1 MKKLLKK
8 LSVMRLEERVLF
20 DAAAAAAAAEAEQ
33 QAQQSE
39 ELQQQQQQLQEQLA
53 EEAEQ
58 QAQQQAEQQA
68 AAEAQQAAGAESGA
82 ETEAGG
88 DGEAAA
94 PQDAAAANGGE
105 SVNAGSEVSAAV
117 EAIAADE
124 GIEVEESTD
133 VLENDTDGMVGENAA
148 EVIAVDVEA
157 EAEESSADLE
167 AAAEAE
173 ADGKEEI
180 VMTTEEVA
188 AAIAEGTRHE
198 LVIVSSSVKD
208 SKVIIDNLAEGTEVL
223 VLEKGVDVL
232 DQINEYL
239 DSTAVKYDAIHV
251 VSHGGD
257 GYLVLNDSVIDM
269 ESLQADPASWAAIGE
284 HVAEDGDIMLYGC
297 NVAQTENGKAFANQL
312 ASLTGADIAASVD
325 VTGGDYG
332 WELEYVTNAIATPVL
347 SFDGYNARLA
357 SLTLVEQDSP
367 GTGAESRNWNIQ
379 LDTAGTYYGFATD
392 TPLTNSDGTT
402 VNSAVGQLYSVTVT
416 EKAGEGGAPPT
427 YEYKYTVESDTGN
440 AQYVLD
446 QAAASEGADSIA
458 ILKGNVDGSADLG
471 NVSSA
476 VNDGGLTISGASQ
489 IDITLSVSGTL
500 NGSLSVET
508 AQSVSVGGT
517 VNLGAEGSLSISNIT
532 AATGNAVTTGAITG
546 GEGASVS
553 FSNISAATGNAVTT
567 GAITGGEGVSVS
579 FSNISAAGNAVNV
592 GGAINVANAEFT
604 DISADTG
611 KAVNV
616 TGSLSAETISFS
628 GISTKTGSHAIHLNV
643 LTVNGNG
650 NAAFDDISGKVEVGT
665 LDLVRSS
672 VTITGSGTNPIAELT
687 FGNVDLSEGA
697 SLAINGAVGDI
708 QFGNVD
714 ISELSS
720 FSIDAQ
726 LNGEELGETDVRF
739 TGYVNVLLNSTFT
752 VDIAGN
758 EVRGD
763 GFEANF
769 AVNGN
774 FTVSGGSTADI
785 NVEDIYGFTTDAD
798 YHLTRRHNWQTET
811 GFNAATFNP
820 FTWTGNND
828 SLVIFG
834 GDVVVNRD
842 QSDVHSS
849 MTVDGAIMMY
859 VGGDV
864 TVGNT
869 SGVTGSLEM
878 TDFANLYI
886 NGNFTL
892 NGAGE
897 DGAPGSSAT
906 FRAIDR
912 HPYEGFIGAYGEL
925 YRVELNGNATFVKG
939 TTLTIDN
946 VMFEVNTNNI
956 AGRTFT
962 HEGVINGSN
971 SELVIRSGVILDGT
985 GFEGG
990 EVYLDSVRYENGLT
1004 ALTRGLIYW
1013 GEYGNLG
1020 VYLADNA
1027 ENYTINVDLFQS
1039 VTINN
1044 LTFINRDNDA
1054 VSFVGSNANVEMSG
1068 QFKDYQP
1075 TIDFEVGSKVNV
1087 IYNSTSQQYVLSG
1100 NYYELTVTN
1109 TAEKILAGSITV
1121 GVSAPQLKHL
1131 EGLYDRSYAQDLKIL
1146 ARKMDHLY
1154 RGGIS
1159 LGTTLN
1165 TQGNTVDF
1173 YGYTYSVTPK
1183 AMIETGDSTAA
1194 TNLVSYHVAQSLVN
1208 FGAAW
1213 GFLGLNAN
1221 DHATGGVGFDENGDP
1236 LDGNLR
1242 DDQASRA
1249 FFGGTYQN
1257 LTIDTMPTLP
1267 VFSGVTLLPQDNIT
1281 FNVDVD
1287 ATVKGVFAVSTLKE
1301 GSDTNHHHLQVNV
1314 DSTMTFNN
1322 TAINLSD
1329 ASLHFN
1335 GSVLGDISKI
1345 TADRDNTFGNS
1356 GELQLIFESDL
1367 AKIGS
1372 ISTDG
1377 IALTFNGDVE
1387 RVKTIDALGWY
1398 DNAKYTK
1405 LTFNGDV
1412 EIAESIETHMEY
1424 DIHKAILTFNG
1435 ETTGNAKVDSFR
1447 GEFYFNYDGDQE
1459 IFQGTY
1465 DDFHISGTGIKTVVD
1480 DVVVKGIFNGNETKI
1495 TINEGVSFELSTLYQ
1510 NAANDPHRPEF
1521 TVLSGATLQFGN
1533 ANTLGMDF
1541 YGTIISSGNIEI
1553 FGKSNYYGTITL
1565 EDSGSMIVDKSADGS
1580 IFAEVINKG
1589 SGLKI
1594 ERAITIAQLHNY
1606 GTMTIS
1612 NNDVK
1617 LDVYNHNGANLVF
1630 DLKYGTA
1637 VGGAYSFD
1645 FDKGEGTVNWKAGE
1659 AYTNGAEVIDGNMYV
1674 ANGNVPQ
1681 NVRPGVEYWREIS
1694 AFDNT
1699 PTKTYKIGDLVY
1711 SGDTVYRAVDSYVPG
1726 NSDLN
1731 NTDYWEVVGTAEA
1744 YAAGSA
1750 YNTGDI
1756 VSQGGN
1762 IYTAMTAVAAGTDPS
1777 VTYWTPVA
1785 NTANRLINGGTITVN
1800 NGTLNL
1806 NNFTQGDKNAE
1817 TGKWTYGHNEP
1828 IDEENF
1834 VFVYDEH
1841 FVVGQHGTLVFG
1853 ATAAEVNTG
1862 NSDSPKMDSYL
1873 GTITNAGTVK
1883 VGDIGDIAF
1892 ANDITNEGIKS
1903 KFILSNTGTTTFN
1916 GNFTHEGSLTTDAAS
1931 NIVFGTNSVVSGS
1944 GTIGGVT
1951 GYNGTVDYS
1960 GSEQHIFTGIYNND
1974 VTLATGIKTVAGE
1987 VIFNDS
1993 VNNAAVIS
2001 GTAGSVQFEGDTTG
2015 AGSFAGS
2022 LDVSYDTDS
2031 ATVYSGSYGDLVI
2044 NSTDRTIAADLTAEN
2059 LTLNGTNT
2067 FNGDLVVNGEI
2078 LLGETSTTTFGE
2090 FSSLNA
2096 DTDAAAVI
2104 KGGKNGGT
2112 LTFSTNAL
2120 GENVT
2125 VYADGLNAAVTYNY
2139 NGADAQRILSGTY
2152 LSGMILGNS
2161 QKIISS
2167 EVAVTGE
2174 LRAWASAPLVVENG
2188 GTLKVVGKIVAPALK
2203 VDFGAAL
2210 SLTLEE
2216 NSRLGTAND
2225 FVTTDDITGK
2235 ITAASDTGVILG
2247 GKINLNSTNGS
2258 TLTVYGWQDVG
2269 ALGEIN
2275 VNGGIIKFAGTPDVY
2290 GYVNATLVNN
2300 TGSAGSVVDDG
2311 GRLNNIWV
2319 TIFND
2324 AFTSELTGFA
2334 NDSKFRVVNGATLTV
2349 DHFALWNDTNGNGSK
2364 DDGEEWI
2371 ISNVVEAFSIQEGST
2386 LIFDLTGG
2394 FYDLNAKTI
2403 TVHDLNVENGGQVIV
2418 RESNTVTVDHYAEIE
2433 GTITGQ
2439 GNVNM
2444 DAGTFSGYG
2453 TFDMTGGQVTYGSGV
2468 HVFSGNYNDLVLA
2481 ANKLSGNIVVNGSA
2495 ALDGIMTGNAKVT
2508 FNGETSGNATFGDIA
2523 TDKTYTGAVTYGV
2536 AAQNIFGGQY
2546 SNIIIAGGAEDEHTV
2561 NSSLTVN
2568 VPDGGSFNLSS
2579 KLNLADGVQLTING
2593 LTDAAA
2599 EGNTGS
2605 INALD
2610 NTSNVVYGY
2619 NAAIYGGTYANLTA
2633 NGTEYTLA
2641 KNVTVYG
2648 TADLTGTFLGS
2659 VDVTFNGDTT
2669 GSALF
2674 GVIGDDT
2681 RIFGG
2686 TVAYNAASANVYGGN
2701 YRNLSVA
2708 GSGDHT
2714 INASLAVNTV
2724 ANLSGKLTGTG
2735 DVTFAQGATLS
2746 GSALFGA
2753 DGADYQG
2760 TVTYNGVADPIYS
2773 GYYTNLNFANGNTV
2787 SSAVS
2792 ASGLVNLSGVLNV
2805 TETASVTFSGTTDAN
2820 AGGNDGYINAA
2831 NGSKFTYG
2839 ADAAVYSGTYGDLT
2853 INGDHNLLSNYI
2865 EALGTNQGI
2874 TVNGAAL
2881 LNGTMTGNAKVTFNG
2896 ETSGNATFGDI
2907 ATDKTY
2913 TGAVTYGVAAQY
2925 IFGGQYSNIIIAGG
2939 AEDEHTVTSDLKI
2952 NIPDGGTFNLSSV
2965 LNLEA
2970 NVELTINGLTDAN
2983 AEGNTGSINGDA
2995 TSSVVYGY
3003 NAAIYGGTY
3012 GKLTANGTEYTLM
3025 KDLSVNGTADLNG
3038 TFLGSVNV
3046 TFNGNTTGSALFGI
3060 VGDENSI
3067 FGGTV
3072 TFGENASTVYGG
3084 NYYGLALLGSH
3095 VLSANLAVNNSA
3107 NITGTLTGDVNVT
3120 FAQGTAITGGGAF
3133 GKAADDRYQGTV
3145 SYNGVTGVLNGF
3157 YSNLILA
3164 NGNTTSGAIDVDN
3177 VQLSGVLTVNGTGS
3191 VNFAGTTDANAEGNT
3206 GSIAA
3211 EETTSITYADSADIY
3226 GGTYGALT
3234 FGGNRVLVHN
3244 MTVTGLATIDGT
3256 MTGSANV
3263 AFTGDT
3269 AGTAL
3274 FGTDTDTYTGAVA
3287 FGANANVIYGGFYT
3301 TLAITGDHT
3310 LDRDITVVSGGTA
3323 ALSGTMIGSANVTF
3337 NGSTAGDATFGKSET
3352 DAYTGKVTFNTE
3364 ATAVYGGFY
3373 SDLVIN
3379 GNKVLDLDLTVVSGG
3394 NAALSG
3400 NMTGTANVAF
3410 KGNTEGDATFG
3421 TDETAYAGSVY
3432 FGAEATEVYA
3442 GHYSNLTLDGA
3453 HTLTNNITVS
3463 GVGTVTGEQTLEGAV
3478 EIRFNGT
3485 TAGDGSFTDADDFV
3499 FSTVSYGAEAA
3510 VFTGSYGNLT
3520 ITGAHTL
3527 TNDFSVAGTSNIDS
3541 VMSGSANVTFLEGA
3555 VTTGEGT
3562 FGAADAAYAGI
3573 VTYKAG
3579 VALYNGTY
3587 SQLVLDG
3594 ERTVTDRTVTVT
3606 QSATFNG
3613 KQTLAGN
3620 TTLTLS
3626 GANGGTDAAIEAADT
3641 TTVIYNGAADQG
3653 VYTGSYGNLTIEG
3666 DHILADDFSVNNAST
3681 IDGIMSG
3688 TANVTFNGSTAG
3700 DATFG
3705 KSETDAYTGKVTF
3718 NTGATA
3724 VYGGFYSDLVINGN
3738 KVLDLDL
3745 TVVSG
3750 GNAALSGNMTGTAN
3764 VAFKG
3769 NTEGDATFGTD
3780 ETAFAGSVYFGS
3792 EATVVYGGHY
3802 NTLTIDGAH
3811 NLYDHITVD
3820 GVATVNDE
3828 QTLTGPVEI
3837 NFYGTTSGNAS
3848 FEDADD
3854 GMLSTVR
3861 YGANA
3866 TVFGGSYGNLTITG
3880 AHTLTNDFSVAGTST
3895 IDSVMSGS
3903 ANVIFNKFAVTTGSG
3918 TFGAEGAAYAGVV
3931 TYEAGVALYNGT
3943 YSQLILEGERTI
3955 TDRTVTVTQSA
3966 TFNGKQTLEGNTT
3979 LTLSGTNDGLEAEIA
3994 GADTTTVIYNGA
4006 ADQGVYTG
4014 SYGNLTI
4021 EGDHTLNNEI
4031 AVNKLATIE
4040 GVMSGSVNVTFKGE
4054 TAGSGTFGTD
4064 AENRF
4069 AGVVT
4074 YSGGS
4079 NIFGGFYGGTE
4090 NAAGLIIDNNGTI
4103 QSGVDVDAASV
4114 QLTGTLTVNGKIL
4127 FSGYTDALAKGD
4139 NAQVA
4144 GNGTVGYVGTAD
4156 IYGGEYN
4163 SLEIYGDRVFAAD
4176 LTVRGTTTVYDN
4188 EDGSDARLTAKD
4200 DTVDLVF
4207 EGAVEGNGAYFG
4219 DGTNAFAG
4227 SVTYGSAEGEILT
4240 GIYND
4245 LTVLSSNAVVGDMTV
4260 KGMLTLGDNIKLS
4273 GDGDWIIGA
4282 TNAAD
4287 AVATTTLNNTGKVT
4301 YNGLAAGETG
4311 WIFRGEYNDLTLEGG
4326 NYQVG
4331 TVTVDGTLTSDATGK
4346 IVFTDLALG
4355 EGKAE
4360 NLNAD
4365 YMYNANI
4372 YGGNYNN
4379 LGVNK
4384 IVAVANDVTVNGAL
4398 TALSSSA
4405 LITGSA
4411 DFEVAGTLAGFD
4423 NDGRFEYEG
4432 EVIFSGAADYS
4443 VDGMAQGNIF
4453 NTLTMKGSGN
4463 LTLANSEFE
4472 LLAGTGNIN
4481 IGAGVTGGT
4490 VNMTAGKVTYTAN
4503 ADRYEDGGIYYSD
4516 IIDGTYYDLTLN
4528 QNDAVV
4534 NINGNV
4540 TVSNLFDING
4550 HALINVGDLTI
4561 VKFDNEASLTNA
4573 GTLTF
4578 GGETAPD
4585 VRQVW
4590 GTVGKLDSIIHNLGT
4605 VIVNRANY
4613 TIENIY
4619 QYEDYGT
4626 ITVAATAVADSAE
4639 KVVKL
4644 GVYSELNTVINLNA
4658 NAELHDVDDSTT
4670 FTNRAVLNIND
4681 PTGGQFVKM
4690 HIYNLSQASINVR
4703 GGQYTFGDD
4712 VDLTNGGLVSVG
4724 EDTEVKFTDVSESV
4738 AGRPRYVNNGGT
4750 IDFSFT
4756 ADSSNIKNGLLGDI
4770 SNSNWGTINFNT
4782 KGVKFYG
4789 NISNSGNSYL
4799 YVNADTTFIGTVN
4812 NSHGLIQVGDGTVSV
4827 EAVFAESVRTGSLF
4841 QVMNQGRALFG
4852 SIVSVSHEFYLE
4864 KGSSALFM
4872 NEVRIFSDS
4881 DNDIDTIFHVKEGA
4895 EATFQGDVF
4904 NQNGYGFHERD
4915 GWANGVAYVTT
4926 PTDTRPIDSVIGSRD
4941 HSDSDTDKI
4950 SKFIIDGN
4958 VVINGKLSNIAY
4970 AYGEANT
4977 DHQANVVIN
4986 SNGNTFGAIDNR
4998 GRAARIDMNGSD
5010 NQLNG
5015 TIVNTGNLYLNG
5027 TNDYNDIVNSTSIAS
5042 WSWTLNSKSAAAPGT
5057 VAKIFVNDG
5066 ATGSTFQNVSNSNGA
5081 TFTVVSYNAT
5091 GIDLVFNGD
5100 VSNGQ
5105 SAALINPAFFIINT
5119 PGSVFNGDV
5128 ENYGNFL
5135 IHGAAQFNAL
5145 FTNYATYQE
5154 DITMPDGKR
5163 YVGATLT
5170 VSADGTRFN
5179 RIDNRG
5185 VIGVDADTYFEGA
5198 VSNSATGTINL
5209 NVANLEFSQIDNSGH
5224 INLHNAKQT
5233 VIRNLNVGTSSVI
5246 DIDKESSLHL
5256 YVVTEEYTG
5265 NYDSKNYDY
5274 ANDTKLGTFIVRG
5287 DKRNGVFEDHKEAFK
5302 SDTEHGLF
5310 FENTGA
5316 SQSIASRILYDTTS
5330 IESSVWF
5337 DSSSTILRYDDAT
5350 WIIIG
5355 NGESLT
5361 LDVVGSTEKYK
5372 VLTGGQL
5379 TVKEAASGTRIQVR
5393 GGTVLFDNDVRAMTI
5408 TGLLEVMS
5416 GNAIFDNAA
5425 GITFSKTVY
5434 NAGTTTFN
5442 AGSVLNFSAGLNN
5455 TGTINAYTDLTS
5467 SITNKGNYVVMAD
5480 GIRID
5485 NKLGNENGTLTIA
5498 ANAELLHDIKGTI
5511 AVQQGASLT
5520 IDDLTA
5526 IESNLA
5532 NNGTVV
5538 INNASNYLA
5547 VKGDILLG
5555 SGTFTSAN
5563 TASLVFAGNVA
5574 AGTSAVF
5581 NNILNVEYAGTSEN
5595 GQNIINGVYQNLI
5608 LTQGTAFKIID
5619 QGTVTVNETFTNG
5632 SSVQITATGNLIL
5645 NKAVAGDGAY
5655 TNAGTFNINAAT
5667 AINGTVTNSGTLNAN
5682 SDVAFQSTVTNS
5694 GTLNAASNANFGTLV
5709 NSGIANTNGTVG
5721 VADLQNSGAFNV
5733 NGTAF
5738 VAGSN
5743 NADGIITV
5751 NGGMVASGLDNA
5763 GTVQVNA
5770 AGTLALKDNGVLNG
5784 TVVNGGRVIAE
5795 ADDAAFGANFHNTGL
5810 LDVNGDN
5817 ASFAGNSNNG
5827 TITVNGAKA
5836 DFKDAVNNGVVVFKN
5851 SDVLIDGFDN
5861 NGTIQIHA
5869 YDDLDLSQLDNKE
5882 GFIEF
5887 HVDATITEDI
5897 TEGGISVGGGHT
5909 LTLNM
5914 DEVKGNYLVSDGT
5927 LVIEAQSADS
5937 VTIDA
5942 DMNVNKGSLVVNND
5956 AVFNKDVYISDLG
5969 TLQSKGDA
5977 AFNGVVNNNGTAQI
5991 NGDALFS
5998 NPVVNAGTLQ
6008 VNGSADFSNS
6018 VDNSGTFQF
6027 NSDAI
6032 FNNAV
6037 NNNGTING
6045 SDNAAV
6051 TFKGA
6056 TNGSGTV
6063 NGNAVYQAYGAN
6075 IYGGN
6080 YNSLILLNGG
6090 NLNADANV
6098 GAMDLN
6104 GTLATG
6110 SGSSLVIN
6118 GATSGSG
6125 VITAQGSVV
6134 YNGNGSVQSIYAG
6147 SYNDIAI
6154 GPDAVGNIDTNGDII
6169 ISGNAFDQSAN
6180 AQIAVDSG
6188 KVTYNGTGEQHV
6200 MAGTYDELIMAGSG
6214 TKLMEAAV
6222 FNVDS
6227 FVSDGGSYGNMIAL
6241 VSASAPEM
6249 WTLNANSTTI
6259 NYSYIDNAASTHG
6272 IYLNGTNMTGNGN
6285 SGSWA
6290 LFNGVG
6296 GVGDSFPSINNPNFQ
6311 AIAPYMSDLHYG
6323 WAATDRFDIFR
6334 RMPVDRAPIAVG
6346 EMSELVVLNNF
6357 ENYDMINFDG
6367 EFFGNDGIGLLD
6379 DEARE
6384 VLDDAV
6390 SAGASDLKALLED

>member
-105 SVNAGSEVSAAV
+105 SANAGSEVSAAV

-148 EVIAVDVEA
+148 DVIAVDVEA

-257 GYLVLNDSVIDM
+257 GYLVLNNSVIDM

-379 LDTAGTYYGFATD
+379 LGTAGTYYGFATG
-392 TPLTNSDGTT
+392 TILTNSDGTT

-665 LDLVRSS
+665 LDLVKSS
-672 VTITGSGTNPIAELT
+672 VTITGSGTNPITELT

-758 EVRGD
+758 AVRGD

-785 NVEDIYGFTTDAD
+785 NVKDIYGFTTDAD

-849 MTVDGAIMMY
+849 MTVDGAILMY
-859 VGGDV
+859 VGGNV

-912 HPYEGFIGAYGEL
+912 HPYEGYIGAYGEL
-925 YRVELNGNATFVKG
+925 YRVELNGDATFVKG

-946 VMFEVNTNNI
+946 VMFEVNTNNT

-971 SELVIRSGVILDGT
+971 SELVIRRGVTLVGT

-1004 ALTRGLIYW
+1004 ALNRGSIYW

-1020 VYLADNA
+1020 VYLAENA

-1131 EGLYDRSYAQDLKIL
+1131 EGLYDRSYAQELKIL

-1194 TNLVSYHVAQSLVN
+1194 TNLVSYHVAQSLVD

-1221 DHATGGVGFDENGDP
+1221 DHATGGVGFDENGNP

-1287 ATVKGVFAVSTLKE
+1287 ATVKGVFAVSSLKE
-1301 GSDTNHHHLQVNV
+1301 GSDTKHHHLQVNV

-1387 RVKTIDALGWY
+1387 RVTTIDAYGWF

-1412 EIAESIETHMEY
+1412 EIAKSIETHMEY

-1435 ETTGNAKVDSFR
+1435 ETTGSATVDSFR

-1495 TINEGVSFELSTLYQ
+1495 TINKGVSFELSTLYQ
-1510 NAANDPHRPEF
+1510 NAADDPHRPEF

-1645 FDKGEGTVNWKAGE
+1645 FDKGEGTVNWMAGE

-1674 ANGNVPQ
+1674 AANGNVPA
-1681 NVRPGVEYWREIS
+1681 NIRPGVEYWNKIE
-1694 AFDNT
+1694 AFDDD
-1699 PTKTYKIGDLVY
+1699 PLKTYKIGDVVY
-1711 SGDTVYRAVDSYVPG
+1711 NTDGGVTTVYRAVDSYVPG

-2174 LRAWASAPLVVENG
+2174 LRAWASAPLVVEDG
-2188 GTLKVVGKIVAPALK
+2188 GTLKVVGKIVAPALR

-2210 SLTLEE
+2210 SLTLEKD
-2216 NSRLGTAND
+2216 SRLGTADD

-2444 DAGTFSGYG
+2444 ESGTFSGYG

-2619 NAAIYGGTYANLTA
+2619 NAAIYGGSYANLTA

-2641 KNVTVYG
+2641 KNVTVNG

-2708 GSGDHT
+2708 GNGDHT

-2760 TVTYNGVADPIYS
+2760 TVTYNGVAAIYG

-2874 TVNGAAL
+2874 TVNGAATL
-2881 LNGTMTGNAKVTFNG
+2881 DGTMTGNAKVTFNG

-2913 TGAVTYGVAAQY
+2913 TGAVTYGVAAQN
-2925 IFGGQYSNIIIAGG
+2925 IFGGQYSNIIIASG

-3012 GKLTANGTEYTLM
+3012 GNLTANGTEYTLM
-3025 KDLSVNGTADLNG
+3025 KDFSVNGTADLNG

-3046 TFNGNTTGSALFGI
+3046 TFNGDTTGSALFGI

-3107 NITGTLTGDVNVT
+3107 NITGTLTGTANVT

-3323 ALSGTMIGSANVTF
+3323 ALSGTMSGTANVTF

-3379 GNKVLDLDLTVVSGG
+3379 GD
-3394 NAALSG
+3394 
-3400 NMTGTANVAF
+3400 
-3410 KGNTEGDATFG
+3410 
-3421 TDETAYAGSVY
+3421 
-3432 FGAEATEVYA
+3432 
-3442 GHYSNLTLDGA
+3442 
-3453 HTLTNNITVS
+3453 
-3463 GVGTVTGEQTLEGAV
+3463 
-3478 EIRFNGT
+3478 
-3485 TAGDGSFTDADDFV
+3485 
-3499 FSTVSYGAEAA
+3499 
-3510 VFTGSYGNLT
+3510 
-3520 ITGAHTL
+3520 
-3527 TNDFSVAGTSNIDS
+3527 
-3541 VMSGSANVTFLEGA
+3541 
-3555 VTTGEGT
+3555 
-3562 FGAADAAYAGI
+3562 
-3573 VTYKAG
+3573 
-3579 VALYNGTY
+3579 
-3587 SQLVLDG
+3587 
-3594 ERTVTDRTVTVT
+3594 
-3606 QSATFNG
+3606 
-3613 KQTLAGN
+3613 
-3620 TTLTLS
+3620 
-3626 GANGGTDAAIEAADT
+3626 
-3641 TTVIYNGAADQG
+3641 
-3653 VYTGSYGNLTIEG
+3653 
-3666 DHILADDFSVNNAST
+3666 
-3681 IDGIMSG
+3681 
-3688 TANVTFNGSTAG
+3688 
-3700 DATFG
+3700 
-3705 KSETDAYTGKVTF
+3705 
-3718 NTGATA
+3718 
-3724 VYGGFYSDLVINGN
+3724 

-3861 YGANA
+3861 YGADA
-3866 TVFGGSYGNLTITG
+3866 AVFGGSYGNLTITG

-3903 ANVIFNKFAVTTGSG
+3903 ANVTFNKFAVTTGSG

-4069 AGVVT
+4069 DGVVT

-4127 FSGYTDALAKGD
+4127 FSGYTDALAKGE

-4240 GIYND
+4240 GIYNK

-4355 EGKAE
+4355 VGKAE

-4384 IVAVANDVTVNGAL
+4384 IVAVANDVTVKGAL

-4423 NDGRFEYEG
+4423 NGGRFEYEG

-4453 NTLTMKGSGN
+4453 NTLTMQGSGD

-4503 ADRYEDGGIYYSD
+4503 ADRYEDDGIYYSD

-4550 HALINVGDLTI
+4550 HELINVGDLTI
-4561 VKFDNEASLTNA
+4561 VKFDNEAGLTNA
-4573 GTLTF
+4573 GTLIF
-4578 GGETAPD
+4578 GGEAAPD

-4590 GTVGKLDSIIHNLGT
+4590 GTVGKLDSIIRNLGT

-4770 SNSNWGTINFNT
+4770 SNSNFGTINFNT

-5145 FTNYATYQE
+5145 FTNYATYLE

-5224 INLHNAKQT
+5224 INLHNANQT

-5709 NSGIANTNGTVG
+5709 NSGIANANGTVG

-5851 SDVLIDGFDN
+5851 SDVMIDGFDN

-5969 TLQSKGDA
+5969 TLQSNGDA

>member
-105 SVNAGSEVSAAV
+105 SANAGSEVSAAV

-148 EVIAVDVEA
+148 DVIAVDVEA
-157 EAEESSADLE
+157 EAEESSADLD

-257 GYLVLNDSVIDM
+257 GYLVLNNSVIDM

-379 LDTAGTYYGFATD
+379 LGTAGTYYGFATG
-392 TPLTNSDGTT
+392 TILTNSDGTT

-665 LDLVRSS
+665 LDLVKSS
-672 VTITGSGTNPIAELT
+672 VTITGSGTNPITELT

-758 EVRGD
+758 AVRGD

-785 NVEDIYGFTTDAD
+785 NVKDIYGFTTDAD

-849 MTVDGAIMMY
+849 MTVDGAILMY
-859 VGGDV
+859 VGGNV

-912 HPYEGFIGAYGEL
+912 HPYEGYIGAYGEL
-925 YRVELNGNATFVKG
+925 YRVELNGDATFVKG

-946 VMFEVNTNNI
+946 VMFEVNTNNT

-971 SELVIRSGVILDGT
+971 SELVIRRGVTLVGT

-1004 ALTRGLIYW
+1004 ALNRGSIYW

-1020 VYLADNA
+1020 VYLAENA

-1131 EGLYDRSYAQDLKIL
+1131 EGLYDRSYAQELKIL

-1194 TNLVSYHVAQSLVN
+1194 TNLVSYHVAQSLVD

-1221 DHATGGVGFDENGDP
+1221 DHATGGVGFDENGNP

-1287 ATVKGVFAVSTLKE
+1287 ATVKGVFAVSSLKE
-1301 GSDTNHHHLQVNV
+1301 GSDTKHHHLQVNV

-1387 RVKTIDALGWY
+1387 RVTTIDAYGWF

-1412 EIAESIETHMEY
+1412 EIAKSIETHMEY

-1435 ETTGNAKVDSFR
+1435 ETTGSATVDSFR

-1495 TINEGVSFELSTLYQ
+1495 TINKGVSFELSTLYQ
-1510 NAANDPHRPEF
+1510 NAADDPHRPEF

-1645 FDKGEGTVNWKAGE
+1645 FDKGEGTVNWMAGE

-1674 ANGNVPQ
+1674 AANGNVPA
-1681 NVRPGVEYWREIS
+1681 NIRPGVEYWNKIE
-1694 AFDNT
+1694 AFDDD
-1699 PTKTYKIGDLVY
+1699 PLKTYKIGDVVY
-1711 SGDTVYRAVDSYVPG
+1711 NTDGGVTTVYRAVDSYVPG

-2174 LRAWASAPLVVENG
+2174 LRAWASAPLVVEDG
-2188 GTLKVVGKIVAPALK
+2188 GTLKVVGKIVAPALR

-2210 SLTLEE
+2210 SLTLEKD
-2216 NSRLGTAND
+2216 SRLGTADD

-2444 DAGTFSGYG
+2444 ESGTFSGYG

-2619 NAAIYGGTYANLTA
+2619 NAAIYGGSYANLTA

-2641 KNVTVYG
+2641 KNVTVNG

-2708 GSGDHT
+2708 GNGDHT

-2760 TVTYNGVADPIYS
+2760 TVTYNGVAAIYG

-2874 TVNGAAL
+2874 TVNGAATL
-2881 LNGTMTGNAKVTFNG
+2881 DGTMTGNAKVTFNG

-2913 TGAVTYGVAAQY
+2913 TGAVTYGVAAQN
-2925 IFGGQYSNIIIAGG
+2925 IFGGQYSNIIIASG

-3012 GKLTANGTEYTLM
+3012 GNLTANGTEYTLM
-3025 KDLSVNGTADLNG
+3025 KDFSVNGTADLNG

-3046 TFNGNTTGSALFGI
+3046 TFNGDTTGSALFGI

-3107 NITGTLTGDVNVT
+3107 NITGTLTGTANVT

-3323 ALSGTMIGSANVTF
+3323 ALSGTMSGTANVTF

-3379 GNKVLDLDLTVVSGG
+3379 GD
-3394 NAALSG
+3394 
-3400 NMTGTANVAF
+3400 
-3410 KGNTEGDATFG
+3410 
-3421 TDETAYAGSVY
+3421 
-3432 FGAEATEVYA
+3432 
-3442 GHYSNLTLDGA
+3442 
-3453 HTLTNNITVS
+3453 
-3463 GVGTVTGEQTLEGAV
+3463 
-3478 EIRFNGT
+3478 
-3485 TAGDGSFTDADDFV
+3485 
-3499 FSTVSYGAEAA
+3499 
-3510 VFTGSYGNLT
+3510 
-3520 ITGAHTL
+3520 
-3527 TNDFSVAGTSNIDS
+3527 
-3541 VMSGSANVTFLEGA
+3541 
-3555 VTTGEGT
+3555 
-3562 FGAADAAYAGI
+3562 
-3573 VTYKAG
+3573 
-3579 VALYNGTY
+3579 
-3587 SQLVLDG
+3587 
-3594 ERTVTDRTVTVT
+3594 
-3606 QSATFNG
+3606 
-3613 KQTLAGN
+3613 
-3620 TTLTLS
+3620 
-3626 GANGGTDAAIEAADT
+3626 
-3641 TTVIYNGAADQG
+3641 
-3653 VYTGSYGNLTIEG
+3653 
-3666 DHILADDFSVNNAST
+3666 
-3681 IDGIMSG
+3681 
-3688 TANVTFNGSTAG
+3688 
-3700 DATFG
+3700 
-3705 KSETDAYTGKVTF
+3705 
-3718 NTGATA
+3718 
-3724 VYGGFYSDLVINGN
+3724 

-3861 YGANA
+3861 YGADA
-3866 TVFGGSYGNLTITG
+3866 AVFGGSYGNLTITG

-3903 ANVIFNKFAVTTGSG
+3903 ANVTFNKFAVTTGSG

-4069 AGVVT
+4069 DGVVT

-4127 FSGYTDALAKGD
+4127 FSGYTDALAKGE

-4240 GIYND
+4240 GIYNK

-4355 EGKAE
+4355 VGKAE

-4384 IVAVANDVTVNGAL
+4384 IVAVANDVTVKGAL

-4423 NDGRFEYEG
+4423 NGGRFEYEG

-4453 NTLTMKGSGN
+4453 NTLTMQGSGD

-4503 ADRYEDGGIYYSD
+4503 ADRYEDDGIYYSD

-4550 HALINVGDLTI
+4550 HELINVGDLTI
-4561 VKFDNEASLTNA
+4561 VKFDNEAGLTNA
-4573 GTLTF
+4573 GTLIF
-4578 GGETAPD
+4578 GGEAAPD

-4590 GTVGKLDSIIHNLGT
+4590 GTVGKLDSIIRNLGT

-4770 SNSNWGTINFNT
+4770 SNSNFGTINFNT

-5145 FTNYATYQE
+5145 FTNYATYLE

-5224 INLHNAKQT
+5224 INLHNANQT

-5709 NSGIANTNGTVG
+5709 NSGIANANGTVG

-5851 SDVLIDGFDN
+5851 SDVMIDGFDN

-5969 TLQSKGDA
+5969 TLQSNGDA

>member
-133 VLENDTDGMVGENAA
+133 VLENDTDEVVGENAA
-148 EVIAVDVEA
+148 DVIAVDVEA

-208 SKVIIDNLAEGTEVL
+208 SKVIIDSLAEGTEVL

-257 GYLVLNDSVIDM
+257 GYLVLNNSVIDM
-269 ESLQADPASWAAIGE
+269 ESLQADPASWVAIGE

-357 SLTLVEQDSP
+357 SLTLVEQGSP
-367 GTGAESRNWNIQ
+367 GTGAESRNWVIQ
-379 LDTAGTYYGFATD
+379 LGTAGTYYGFATD

-476 VNDGGLTISGASQ
+476 VNGGGLTISGASQ

-508 AQSVSVGGT
+508 AQSVSVSGT

-532 AATGNAVTTGAITG
+532 
-546 GEGASVS
+546 
-553 FSNISAATGNAVTT
+553 AATGNAVTT

-650 NAAFDDISGKVEVGT
+650 NVTFDDISGKVEVGT
-665 LDLVRSS
+665 LDLDKSS
-672 VTITGSGTNPIAELT
+672 VTITGSGTNPITELT

-697 SLAINGAVGDI
+697 SLAIKGAVGDI

-726 LNGEELGETDVRF
+726 LNGEEFGETDVRF

-758 EVRGD
+758 EARGD

-849 MTVDGAIMMY
+849 MTVDGAILMY
-859 VGGDV
+859 VGGSV

-906 FRAIDR
+906 FRAINR
-912 HPYEGFIGAYGEL
+912 QPYEGFIGAYGEL

-946 VMFEVNTNNI
+946 VMFEVNTNNT

-1004 ALTRGLIYW
+1004 ALTRGSIYW

-1287 ATVKGVFAVSTLKE
+1287 ATVNGVFAVSTLKE

-1356 GELQLIFESDL
+1356 GELQLIFESNL

-1387 RVKTIDALGWY
+1387 RVKTIDAWGWF

-1435 ETTGNAKVDSFR
+1435 ETTGSATVDSFR

-1541 YGTIISSGNIEI
+1541 YGTIISSGNIKI
-1553 FGKSNYYGTITL
+1553 FGKGNYYGSVTL

-1580 IFAEVINKG
+1580 VFAEVINKG

-1674 ANGNVPQ
+1674 AANGNVPA
-1681 NVRPGVEYWREIS
+1681 NIRPGVEYWNKIE
-1694 AFDNT
+1694 AFDDD
-1699 PTKTYKIGDLVY
+1699 PLKTYKIGDVVY
-1711 SGDTVYRAVDSYVPG
+1711 NTDGGVTTVYRAVDSYVPG

-2174 LRAWASAPLVVENG
+2174 LRAWASAPLVVEDG
-2188 GTLKVVGKIVAPALK
+2188 GTLKVVGKIVAPALR

-2210 SLTLEE
+2210 SLTLEKD
-2216 NSRLGTAND
+2216 SRLGTADD

-2444 DAGTFSGYG
+2444 ESGTFSGYG

-2619 NAAIYGGTYANLTA
+2619 NAAIYGGSYANLTA

-2641 KNVTVYG
+2641 KNVTVNG

-2701 YRNLSVA
+2701 YRNLTVA
-2708 GSGDHT
+2708 GNGDHT

-2760 TVTYNGVADPIYS
+2760 TVTYNGVAAIYG

-2874 TVNGAAL
+2874 TVNGAATL
-2881 LNGTMTGNAKVTFNG
+2881 DGTMTGNAKVTFNG

-2913 TGAVTYGVAAQY
+2913 TGAVTYGVAAQN
-2925 IFGGQYSNIIIAGG
+2925 IFGGQYSNIIIASG

-3012 GKLTANGTEYTLM
+3012 GNLTANGTEYTLM
-3025 KDLSVNGTADLNG
+3025 KDFSVNGTADLNG

-3046 TFNGNTTGSALFGI
+3046 TFNGDTTGSALFGI

-3107 NITGTLTGDVNVT
+3107 NITGTLTGTANVT

-3323 ALSGTMIGSANVTF
+3323 ALSGTMSGTANVTF

-3379 GNKVLDLDLTVVSGG
+3379 GD
-3394 NAALSG
+3394 
-3400 NMTGTANVAF
+3400 
-3410 KGNTEGDATFG
+3410 
-3421 TDETAYAGSVY
+3421 
-3432 FGAEATEVYA
+3432 
-3442 GHYSNLTLDGA
+3442 
-3453 HTLTNNITVS
+3453 
-3463 GVGTVTGEQTLEGAV
+3463 
-3478 EIRFNGT
+3478 
-3485 TAGDGSFTDADDFV
+3485 
-3499 FSTVSYGAEAA
+3499 
-3510 VFTGSYGNLT
+3510 
-3520 ITGAHTL
+3520 
-3527 TNDFSVAGTSNIDS
+3527 
-3541 VMSGSANVTFLEGA
+3541 
-3555 VTTGEGT
+3555 
-3562 FGAADAAYAGI
+3562 
-3573 VTYKAG
+3573 
-3579 VALYNGTY
+3579 
-3587 SQLVLDG
+3587 
-3594 ERTVTDRTVTVT
+3594 
-3606 QSATFNG
+3606 
-3613 KQTLAGN
+3613 
-3620 TTLTLS
+3620 
-3626 GANGGTDAAIEAADT
+3626 
-3641 TTVIYNGAADQG
+3641 
-3653 VYTGSYGNLTIEG
+3653 
-3666 DHILADDFSVNNAST
+3666 
-3681 IDGIMSG
+3681 
-3688 TANVTFNGSTAG
+3688 
-3700 DATFG
+3700 
-3705 KSETDAYTGKVTF
+3705 
-3718 NTGATA
+3718 
-3724 VYGGFYSDLVINGN
+3724 

-3861 YGANA
+3861 YGADA
-3866 TVFGGSYGNLTITG
+3866 AVFGGSYGNLTITG

-3903 ANVIFNKFAVTTGSG
+3903 ANVTFNKFAVTTGSG

-4069 AGVVT
+4069 DGVVT

-4127 FSGYTDALAKGD
+4127 FSGYTDALAKGE

-4240 GIYND
+4240 GIYNK

-4355 EGKAE
+4355 VGKAE

-4384 IVAVANDVTVNGAL
+4384 IVAVANDVTVKGAL

-4423 NDGRFEYEG
+4423 NGGRFEYEG

-4453 NTLTMKGSGN
+4453 NTLTMQGSGD

-4503 ADRYEDGGIYYSD
+4503 ADRYEDDGIYYSD

-4550 HALINVGDLTI
+4550 HELINVGDLTI
-4561 VKFDNEASLTNA
+4561 VKFDNEAGLTNA
-4573 GTLTF
+4573 GTLIF
-4578 GGETAPD
+4578 GGEAAPD

-4590 GTVGKLDSIIHNLGT
+4590 GTVGKLDSIIRNLGT

-4770 SNSNWGTINFNT
+4770 SNSNFGTINFNT

-5145 FTNYATYQE
+5145 FTNYATYLE

-5224 INLHNAKQT
+5224 INLHNANQT

-5709 NSGIANTNGTVG
+5709 NSGIANANGTVG

-5956 AVFNKDVYISDLG
+5956 AVFNKDLYISDLG

-5998 NPVVNAGTLQ
+5998 NPV
-6008 VNGSADFSNS
+6008 
-6018 VDNSGTFQF
+6018 DNSGTFQF

-6032 FNNAV
+6032 FNSAV

-6075 IYGGN
+6075 VYGGN

-6154 GPDAVGNIDTNGDII
+6154 GPDAVGNIGTNGDIT

-6180 AQIAVDSG
+6180 AQIAVGSG